1 MEGYMELWQGVFSRW
16 AGYYFR
22 IHEDILLFGP
32 KREEIQFKVH
42 MKIAKIITT
51 IDDPI
56 CLILHTGT
64 ETLYLRANSI
74 DERVKWYKKLKSVQH
89 ELDNADY
96 AK

>member
-1 MEGYMELWQGVFSRW
+1 
-16 AGYYFR
+16 
-22 IHEDILLFGP
+22 
-32 KREEIQFKVH
+32 